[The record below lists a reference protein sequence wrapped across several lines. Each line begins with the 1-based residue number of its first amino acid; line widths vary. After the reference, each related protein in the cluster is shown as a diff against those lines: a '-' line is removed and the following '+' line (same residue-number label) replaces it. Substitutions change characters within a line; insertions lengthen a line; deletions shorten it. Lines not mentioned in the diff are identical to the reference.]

1 MSPSPIA
8 SVNAVSL
15 PAIEQ
20 FVLKAKLH
28 GYVDPKAKRYLVP
41 GRPGLKQV
49 IYQDGLFVM
58 IDEWG
63 TGPQLSTGQTII
75 WFDDQPVWVMHYWG
89 TYQPE
94 SLDFLKAVLGSTYR
108 AKQFYGGRG
117 YPHRI
122 SDDGK
127 MEYRNVIYKAG
138 FEDFEGLENINR
150 YGRGDERLGYHHY
163 RGYSLI

>member
-1 MSPSPIA
+1 MSPIPIA
-8 SVNAVSL
+8 SVTVASL
-15 PAIEQ
+15 PAIKQ

-28 GYVDPKAKRYLVP
+28 GYVDPKAKRYSVP

-49 IYQDGLFVM
+49 TYQDGLFVM

-63 TGPQLSTGQTII
+63 TGPQLSTGKTMI
-75 WFDDQPVWVMHYWG
+75 WFDDQPVWAMHYWG

-94 SLDFLKAVLGSTYR
+94 AVDFLKTVLRRTYQ
-108 AKQFYGGRG
+108 AQEFFGGRG
-117 YPHRI
+117 SPHQI

-127 MEYRNVIYKAG
+127 MEYDNVIHKAD
-138 FEDFEGLENINR
+138 FSNFEGLESI
-150 YGRGDERLGYHHY
+150 YLHKSAKQLGYHYY